1 LCFAALDDKLM
12 QTAATPNETLFRIF
26 AALIAGAAV
35 YHVVGLFV
43 PALSP
48 QTPAWRHGLFVAINA
63 VAAWLMLRRPPWF
76 WVLFGLLTLQQLYG
90 HGSKIMSVWRDEGQ
104 IEWISLATV
113 IAMPVMT
120 YLLYRDWRVS
130 READHLP

>member
-1 LCFAALDDKLM
+1 MHAGRAS
-12 QTAATPNETLFRIF
+12 NETLFRIF

-48 QTPAWRHGLFVAINA
+48 QTPAWRHGLFVGINA

-76 WVLFGLLTLQQLYG
+76 WALFGLLTLQQIYG
-90 HGSKIMSVWRDEGQ
+90 HGGKILGVWRDDGRV
-104 IEWISLATV
+104 EWISLITI
-113 IAMPVMT
+113 IAMPIMT
-120 YLLYRDWRVS
+120 YLLYRDWRIS
-130 READHLP
+130 READRSP